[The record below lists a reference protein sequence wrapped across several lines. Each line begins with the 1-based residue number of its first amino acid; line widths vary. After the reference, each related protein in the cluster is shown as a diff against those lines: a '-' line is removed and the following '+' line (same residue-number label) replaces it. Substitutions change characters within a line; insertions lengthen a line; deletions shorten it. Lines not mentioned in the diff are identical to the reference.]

1 MAAAGPVRVGRVM
14 GAVLIPLLVVA
25 SLAAYFWIGWRQ
37 AVAGLPAAWD
47 GARRAWDLD
56 SNQRIF
62 VRGRMIT
69 TTLFWPLMLTGRAA
83 IRKLDAIADAADP
96 AALAARVREQDTRIA
111 QLERELGIGQAASWS
126 TEP

>member
-1 MAAAGPVRVGRVM
+1 M
-14 GAVLIPLLVVA
+14 GAVLIPLLVIML
-25 SLAAYFWIGWRQ
+25 LAAYFWIGWRM
-37 AVAGLPAAWD
+37 AIAGLPAAWD

-69 TTLFWPLMLTGRAA
+69 TTFFWPLVLPGRAV
-83 IRKLDAIADAADP
+83 IRKLDATADAADP
-96 AALAARVREQDTRIA
+96 VALAARIREQDARIA

-126 TEP
+126 REP